1 MAEKPDELVGRG
13 LELLRKALVPYVK
26 RQLQAVYKDK
36 WWSLGAEPHVRPMPD
51 PRMKLAKAQ
60 DDDARFAA
68 LDVAALL
75 TILNNAW
82 NDAFQADLGNAGRSY
97 VNELRDVRNNWAHQR
112 AFSLEDTHRAFDTM
126 TRLLDM
132 IAAPERVE
140 TAQIA
145 RDIML
150 EISQRSRAAQP
161 ALIQT
166 ASGALPALKPWRE
179 IATPHPDVS
188 GGRYQQAEFAA
199 DLYQVITGRASSEYA
214 NPKEFFQRTYFTE
227 GLCQLLARGWLR
239 LSGAGGDPVVELQ
252 TNFGGGKTHSLLALY
267 HLFGGEIRKEEVV
280 GIECLSHYAQNLP
293 ERLPVARRAVLACNY
308 LSVDTPWEKPDGAR
322 IRTLWGELAW
332 QLGGAEGYQLVA
344 ESDRNSVSPGG
355 AILTRL
361 FERFGPALI
370 LIDEWVVYARQLIGK
385 DNLPA
390 GTFDVAMSFVQALTE
405 AAKAA
410 RNALVV
416 AAIPASDAE
425 VGGTNGRI
433 ALERIRNVFGRVEA
447 VWKPASAEEA
457 FEIVRRRLFEPLSSQ
472 KEKDRDAV
480 CRAFAEM
487 YRDNRGDFPPEAR
500 EVAYEER
507 LRKAYPIHPE
517 LFDRLYQDWS
527 TLERFQLTRGVLRLM
542 ASVIY
547 ELWVNGDP
555 SLLIL
560 PGSLPLDRQAVR
572 TEFTR
577 YLPDGWSAVI
587 DKDIDGPA
595 SHPFRLDRDNPNLG
609 RYSACHR
616 VARTVFIGS
625 APTSASQKGRGLE
638 EVRVKIGC
646 AQPGETVATFGDA
659 LRRLSEQLTYLYSD
673 GSRYWFDTRPTVT
686 RIAADRAAAYERKP
700 ELVEDEIVRRLRQ
713 AVGRERGEFAAVHV
727 APSESNDVPDE
738 KACRLV
744 ILLPKYPHRP
754 RAGESAAQQAAQ
766 DLLER
771 RGNSPRLYRN
781 MLVFLA
787 ADAERLPELQQAIRS
802 WLAWTSIDQEKE
814 QLNLDYATQRQVS
827 NQIKNS
833 EDTIV
838 ERLRE
843 TYCHLLIPM
852 QEGAGPV
859 AWQSHRLQGE
869 NLVGRASRKMVS
881 DQQLI
886 VRWSPYLLRMELDRW
901 LWKEQDHLSV
911 RQIWEYLAQY
921 LYLPRL
927 KDEQVLMEAIREGV
941 GSLTWKDFFAY
952 ASGAREDGSYVGL
965 VAGASP
971 MITLD
976 GASVLVK
983 PEAAQRQI
991 EEEAA
996 AQPALPPDSPT
1007 PGLAMRETGTGVLSS
1022 EAAVEAAP
1030 RLRRRFHGSV
1040 ELDPTR
1046 VGRDAGRIADEV
1058 LAHLISLVGAKA
1070 RITLEISVE
1079 VPGGIPEDRIRI
1091 VSENCNTLKFKGH
1104 GFEEE

>member
-13 LELLRKALVPYVK
+13 LELLRKALAPYVK
-26 RQLQAVYKDK
+26 RQLKAVYKDK
-36 WWSLGAEPHVRPMPD
+36 WWRAGAEPHVSRLPD
-51 PRMKLAKAQ
+51 LQMKLAKAQ
-60 DDDARFAA
+60 DDEARFAA

-82 NDAFQADLGNAGRSY
+82 NDAFQADLGSTGRSY
-97 VNELRDVRNNWAHQR
+97 VNELRDVRNRWAHQTP
-112 AFSLEDTHRAFDTM
+112 FSLEDTHRAFDTM
-126 TRLLDM
+126 TRLLEM

-150 EISQRSRAAQP
+150 KIGEQSRAAQP

-166 ASGALPALKPWRE
+166 ASGALPTLKPWRE
-179 IATPHPDVS
+179 IVTPHPDVS

-199 DLYQVITGRASSEYA
+199 DLYQVFTDRALAEYA
-214 NPKEFFQRTYFTE
+214 NPQEFFRRTYFTE
-227 GLCQLLARGWLR
+227 GLSQLLARAWLR

-267 HLFGGEIRKEEVV
+267 HLFGGEIPMGEVS
-280 GIECLSHYAQNLP
+280 GLEHLQRYAKNLP

-308 LSVDTPWEKPDGAR
+308 LSVDIPWEKPDGTR
-322 IRTLWGELAW
+322 IRTLWGEMAW
-332 QLGGAEGYQLVA
+332 QLGGREGYQLVA

-355 AILTRL
+355 EILTQL

-370 LIDEWVVYARQLIGK
+370 LIDEWVAYARQLIGK
-385 DNLPA
+385 EGLPA
-390 GTFDVAMSFVQALTE
+390 GSFDVAMSFVQSLTE

-425 VGGTNGRI
+425 VGGENGRI

-472 KEKDRDAV
+472 ANKDRDAV
-480 CRAFAEM
+480 CRAFAEL

-500 EVAYEER
+500 EAAYEER

-547 ELWVNGDP
+547 ELWVRGDQ

-560 PGSLPLDRQAVR
+560 PGSLPLDSQAVR

-577 YLPDGWSAVI
+577 YLPDGWSAVM
-587 DKDIDGPA
+587 DKDVDGPA
-595 SHPFRLDRDNPNLG
+595 SYPFRMDRDNPNLG
-609 RYSACHR
+609 RYSASRR

-625 APTSASQKGRGLE
+625 APTSAAQKVRGLE

-673 GSRYWFDTRPTVT
+673 GSRYWFDTRPTIT
-686 RIAADRAAAYERKP
+686 RIAADRAATYERKP
-700 ELVEDEIVRRLRQ
+700 ELVEDEIIRRLRQ
-713 AVGRERGEFAAVHV
+713 AVGRERGEFSAVHV
-727 APSESNDVPDE
+727 APSASGDVPDE
-738 KACRLV
+738 KSCRLV
-744 ILLPKYPHRP
+744 ILPPKFPHRP

-766 DLLER
+766 DILEH

-787 ADAERLPELQQAIRS
+787 ADAERLSELQQAIRS

-814 QLNLDYATQRQVS
+814 QLNLDYATQRQVG
-827 NQIKNS
+827 NQIKNL
-833 EDTIV
+833 EETIA

-843 TYCHLLIPM
+843 TYCHLLIPT
-852 QEGAGPV
+852 QEGTGAV
-859 AWQSHRLQGE
+859 AWQSHRLQGDK
-869 NLVGRASRKMVS
+869 LVERASRKMVS

-901 LWKEQDHLSV
+901 LWKEQDHLGV
-911 RQIWEYLAQY
+911 RQLWEYLAQY

-927 KDEQVLMEAIREGV
+927 KDEGVLIEAIRQGV

-952 ASGAREDGSYVGL
+952 ASAVREDGRYVGL
-965 VAGASP
+965 VAGVNP
-971 MITLD
+971 VVTLD

-983 PEAAQRQI
+983 PEAAQRQMD
-991 EEEAA
+991 EEAA
-996 AQPALPPDSPT
+996 AQPPPPRSSTPELATRETAIGVLPP
-1007 PGLAMRETGTGVLSS
+1007 
-1022 EAAVEAAP
+1022 EAAVVTAP
-1030 RLRRRFHGSV
+1030 RVLRRFHGSV

-1046 VGRDAGRIADEV
+1046 MGRDAGRIADEV

-1070 RITLEISVE
+1070 RITLEIQVE
-1079 VPGGIPEDRIRI
+1079 IPSGIPDERVRI

-1104 GFEEE
+1104 EFEEG